1 MHHKLA
7 LAAAA
12 AVAIVG
18 FTAPAAQAAT
28 PSTVVYPP
36 TVITHSAVGQT
47 TTCHGVTLVAV
58 YGQLTDTYTL
68 TVSSPAS
75 QVRGLNSVTEPTV
88 QYAWQSDPTRTVT
101 MTGHSEKVSMYS
113 RYRWYGTYTYDWTF
127 TNPDGTVFG
136 TQVGRQS
143 LTAWGAPMGAVMGSC
158 STPL

>member
-28 PSTVVYPP
+28 PTAVVYPP
-36 TVITHSAVGQT
+36 TVITHSAAGQT

-58 YGQLTDTYTL
+58 SGQLTDTYTL
-68 TVSSPAS
+68 SVAS
-75 QVRGLNSVTEPTV
+75 LSTQTRGLNSVTDPTV
-88 QYAWQSDPTRTVT
+88 EYVWQSDPTRTVT
-101 MTGHSEKVSMYS
+101 MTGHSERVATYS
-113 RYRWYGTYTYDWTF
+113 RYRWYGTYTFDWTF

-136 TQVGRQS
+136 AQRGKTG
-143 LTAWGAPMGAVMGSC
+143 LTAWGAPINTAQGSC
-158 STPL
+158 SLPI